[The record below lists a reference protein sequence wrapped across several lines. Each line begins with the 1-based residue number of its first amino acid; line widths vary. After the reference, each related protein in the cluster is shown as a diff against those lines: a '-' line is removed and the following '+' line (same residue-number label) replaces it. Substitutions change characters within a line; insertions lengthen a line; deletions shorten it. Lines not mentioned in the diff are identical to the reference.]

1 MSQPP
6 VDPAADRNQPSA
18 GTPASLSD
26 APVNAPESRGL
37 ARRAMLLA
45 GLGALVGC
53 ASQRSGRNLPGAIW
67 PETRT
72 LADAGTPIPARSA
85 ASSASSTLPGVM
97 PRNKWA
103 RGSLNPAQANKMTPC
118 RFITIHHDGMT
129 PFYGTNAGQVA
140 IQIEKI
146 RAMHVGNNRWA
157 DIGYHYVVDRSGRAW
172 EARPITYQGAHV
184 KDENAGNI
192 GVLCLGNFQSQRPT
206 QQQLNGL
213 RVLLLT
219 LSTRHRISSKNILT
233 HQEWP
238 SAATL
243 CPGVNLQREIEGMR
257 RSRVLG

>member
-6 VDPAADRNQPSA
+6 VDPAAARNQPSA
-18 GTPASLSD
+18 GASTSISQPQAD
-26 APVNAPESRGL
+26 APGSRGL

-72 LADAGTPIPARSA
+72 LADAGTPVPARLASTT
-85 ASSASSTLPGVM
+85 ASSSLPGVM
-97 PRNKWA
+97 PRAKWA
-103 RGSLNPAQANKMTPC
+103 RGNLNPAQANKMTPC
-118 RFITIHHDGMT
+118 RYITIHHDGMT
-129 PFYGTNAGQVA
+129 PFYGTNSGQVA

-146 RAMHVGNNRWA
+146 RAMHVGSNHWA

-172 EARPITYQGAHV
+172 EARPISYQGAHV
-184 KDENAGNI
+184 KDQNEGNI
-192 GVLCLGNFQSQRPT
+192 GVLCLGNFERQRPT

-219 LSTRHRISSKNILT
+219 LSTRHRIPGKNILT
-233 HQEWP
+233 HQEWS
-238 SAATL
+238 SARTL
-243 CPGVNLQREIEGMR
+243 CPGVNLQREIVGMR
-257 RSRVLG
+257 RSGVLA